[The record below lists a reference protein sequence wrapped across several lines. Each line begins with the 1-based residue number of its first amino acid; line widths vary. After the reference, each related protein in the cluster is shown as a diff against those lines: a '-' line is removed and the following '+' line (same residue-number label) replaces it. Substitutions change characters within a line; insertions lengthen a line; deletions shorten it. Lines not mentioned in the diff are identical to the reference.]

1 MAAPSTAHLLKSIAA
16 QSSLAAAD
24 SYLFKMGLRGKR
36 IMVPE
41 FDVRAPWMTHLAP
54 NCGLCLQTDKQ
65 QPGLVFAQQNALSLV
80 GALSVVISLLLAP

>member
-1 MAAPSTAHLLKSIAA
+1 
-16 QSSLAAAD
+16 
-24 SYLFKMGLRGKR
+24 
-36 IMVPE
+36 MVPE